1 MNPAS
6 PALLADP
13 VARLLSHLELG
24 EARWMVALAGLPGSG
39 KSTFAARLAHRVN
52 ARAGAD
58 VMLSLSMDGFHLP
71 QAALRQMPDPQAAF
85 ARRGAPW
92 TFDVAGLAARL
103 QMLREQGEAPVAW
116 PGFEHEV
123 GDPVEAALLV
133 SPATRLILVE
143 GLYLLQQSD
152 GWDAVGQTFDER
164 WYLDTPLELSLERL
178 VARHRKAWNIG
189 ENAAKARVESND
201 SLNAGIVGE
210 SRAHADWRLAPD
222 EMPF

>member
-1 MNPAS
+1 MNPQS
-6 PALLADP
+6 PPLLANP
-13 VARLLSHLELG
+13 VLCLLSRLESG
-24 EARWMVALAGLPGSG
+24 APRWMVALAGLPGSG
-39 KSTFAARLAHRVN
+39 KSTLAAHLAQRVN
-52 ARAGAD
+52 ALAGAD

-71 QAALRQMPDPQAAF
+71 KAALHQMPDPKAAF

-103 QMLREQGEAPVAW
+103 QMLRERGDAPVAW
-116 PGFEHEV
+116 PNFEHEV

-133 SPATRLILVE
+133 SPETRLILVE

-152 GWDAVGQTFDER
+152 GWDAVGETFDER

-178 VARHRKAWNIG
+178 VARHMKAWNIE

-201 SLNAGIVGE
+201 FLNAQIAGE

-222 EMPF
+222 ETSL